1 MCADHAGD
9 KIPFIYIYLQIEL
22 RNAAMHLAMWESHA
36 CFAQEGAAKQTR
48 TSICLGKPGFRDRPT
63 NPCVLQVSDKTRRRS
78 AIQAGL

>member
-48 TSICLGKPGFRDRPT
+48 ICLGKPGKQFQRLP
-63 NPCVLQVSDKTRRRS
+63 NKSVCAP
-78 AIQAGL
+78 GLG